1 MYNGNISLFVGE
13 CMKRNFKFFV
23 ICLIAVLVLASCAS
37 TEKIVEEQL
46 PGGLY
51 INGHLVTFEL
61 DGGEMLDGELEKA
74 IMNAGEA
81 AVVTLPEAGKDGY
94 TFLGWTLEGSEPMTS
109 IVAETVTAPITLK
122 ASWEIIYYPITYKNA
137 FVSGSGRDSNDIP
150 ALTGLPVTY
159 TVEDAGTALPQPE
172 IEGYFFMG
180 WLEEGDSEKNLK
192 KDYVLE
198 PGTTG
203 AKTAVAYWD
212 TEYNINYDKY
222 GLVANDPEPV
232 EEIPVIEEK
241 VEEEDPFPATYV
253 SEKGA
258 EIGTP
263 ERKGFEFVGWAEKKS
278 EDDDLKANAKADY
291 TIKVGERGDKDL
303 VAVWNRLSY
312 SITYT
317 LHNGTL
323 AETNPSSY
331 VFDCDPVAL
340 SSPERE
346 YYEFAGWMDEET
358 GKLYLDE
365 FTDTDLGRDVKLTA
379 VWTPDSY
386 PIIYDLGGGSFEE
399 DVPQSYTYETA
410 TFTIPAPVRDGYAF
424 TGWTTEEEVAV
435 DPVLFTLTFTIQNVD
450 IEVRIYSTYSEF
462 VLPLGLDDST
472 VEKIAEYLER
482 EFPEAETKVNAHI
495 VKLDYSFADPSLIEG
510 IIRNFALDAGFI
522 YGDYESTETA
532 DVEYSEITIPQGS
545 VGEKKYTAHWSILT
559 YTLSYGEE
567 EEYAPRIEEVVPEN
581 PTTYTAEDI
590 VTIQNPEKFG
600 YDFMGWVLED
610 EEYTEAKRDLVLE
623 EGTTGDRVYI
633 PLFRLHN
640 YSVSLNLDG
649 GRISVPLTFTIEDE
663 NFEIGEPEKDGY
675 TFIGW
680 LGEDGSVKKTVTV
693 ECAKGEDCVLA
704 ALWETVDYTITYDL
718 NGGRMEKGSGENLT
732 YYTVESAPFT
742 LINPVRDR
750 YEFAGWVL
758 DENDLP
764 ETEYTFNPSVAA
776 DCTLTA
782 QWVEKEYSI
791 VYDLDGGSFE
801 YADSNPVSFTAFS
814 ANLILAAPT
823 KDGYTF
829 VGWVEEG
836 KEDCRPQV
844 SYVIRSASVSSD
856 VHLKALWKESTYS
869 ITYNLNGG
877 HYERGTESN
886 RTSYSLGDE
895 AFVLSSPV
903 RDGYTFLGWVKGDTD
918 LPVVGLAVDTSVGAN
933 LSFEA
938 LWSADEYTITYV
950 LDGGEYLYG
959 NSNPETY
966 TVESVITLAS
976 PHKDGYTFLG
986 WVRSGDPTESV
997 TQNARIAKGTSGDL
1011 TFYAKYEQTLVAT
1024 GEATRLQKEIRVI
1037 GRDGIARPDWV
1048 ISVPSSSAYY
1058 YAKAYSA
1065 DGDIDKA
1072 IDLCRENLA
1081 SAISTSVNIV
1091 AKTVNGV
1098 SYENKTVETSAVVK
1112 GSELV
1117 EYWEDADGGI
1127 WVLMRVQR

>member
-1 MYNGNISLFVGE
+1 
-13 CMKRNFKFFV
+13 MKRNIRFFV
-23 ICLIAVLVLASCAS
+23 ICLIAVLVFTSCAS
-37 TEKIVEEQL
+37 TEKIAEEL
-46 PGGLY
+46 PGVLY
-51 INGHLVTFEL
+51 INGYPVTFEL
-61 DGGEMLDGELEKA
+61 DGGELLDGELEKT
-74 IMNAGEA
+74 IKNAKGA
-81 AVVTLPEAGKDGY
+81 AVVTLPEAGKNGY
-94 TFLGWTLEGSEPMTS
+94 TFLGWTLEGSEAMTS
-109 IVAETVTAPITLK
+109 IVSETVTAPITLH
-122 ASWEIIYYPITYKNA
+122 ASWEIVYYPITYKSA
-137 FVSGSGRDSNDIP
+137 FVSGSGRDSKDIP
-150 ALTGLPVTY
+150 EIENLAYLPVTY
-159 TVEDAGTALPQPE
+159 TVSDAGSALPEPE
-172 IEGYFFMG
+172 IEGFFFMG
-180 WLEEGDSEKNLK
+180 WLEEGDSEKNLTK
-192 KDYVLE
+192 NYVLRE
-198 PGTTG
+198 GMTG

-212 TEYNINYDKY
+212 VTYNINYDMS

-232 EEIPVIEEK
+232 VEVDVPEEVVVVK
-241 VEEEDPFPATYV
+241 DPFPATYT
-253 SEKGA
+253 SKEGA
-258 EIGTP
+258 EIGSP
-263 ERKGFEFVGWAEKKS
+263 ERKGFEFAGWAEKTEDEENLKS
-278 EDDDLKANAKADY
+278 RAKADY
-291 TIKVGERGDKDL
+291 VIEIGERGDKDL

-317 LHNGTL
+317 LGNGKL
-323 AETNPSSY
+323 EGSNPSSY
-331 VFDCDPVAL
+331 VFDSEAVAL
-340 SSPERE
+340 LSPTRE
-346 YYEFAGWMDEET
+346 YYDFAGWMDEET
-358 GKLYLDE
+358 GKVYFGS
-365 FTDTDLGRDVKLTA
+365 FTDTDLARDVNLTA
-379 VWTPDSY
+379 VWTPVHYVLTFELD
-386 PIIYDLGGGSFEE
+386 GGRFDE
-399 DVPQSYTYETA
+399 DVPSYYTYETP
-410 TFTIPAPVRDGYAF
+410 TFTVPEPVRDGYVF

-435 DPVLFTLTFTIQNVD
+435 DPVLFTLTFTVQNVD
-450 IEVRIYSTYSEF
+450 IVVRIYSTYSEF
-462 VLPLGLDDST
+462 VLPLGVTDST
-472 VEKIAEYLER
+472 VEAVSMYLGR
-482 EFPEAETKVNAHI
+482 EFPEAETSANGNI
-495 VKLDYSFADPSLIEG
+495 VKLDYSLADPTLIEG
-510 IIRNFALDAGFI
+510 IIRNFTLDAGFI
-522 YGDYESTETA
+522 YGDYTSSETA
-532 DVEYSEITIPQGS
+532 DAAYSGITIQQGS
-545 VGEKKYTAHWSILT
+545 TGAKKYTAHWSILT
-559 YTLSYGEE
+559 YTLAYGEE
-567 EEYAPRIEEVVPEN
+567 EEYAPRIQEVIPEN

-590 VTIQNPEKFG
+590 VTIRNPEKFG

-610 EEYTEAKRDLVLE
+610 EEYTEAKRNLVLE
-623 EGTTGDRVYI
+623 EGTTGNRFYI

-680 LGEDGSVKKTVTV
+680 LSEDGSVKKTVTV
-693 ECAKGEDCVLA
+693 ECAEGRDCVLA

-758 DENDLP
+758 SENDVP

-776 DCTLTA
+776 DCTLKA
-782 QWVEKEYSI
+782 EWVEKEYSI

-814 ANLILAAPT
+814 GNIILSSPT
-823 KDGYTF
+823 RDGYTF
-829 VGWVEEG
+829 IGWVEEG
-836 KEDCRPQV
+836 KEDCRPHV
-844 SYVIRSASVSSD
+844 SYVIRSTEVSSD
-856 VHLKALWKESTYS
+856 VCLKALWKESTYS

-877 HYERGTESN
+877 YYERGTEAN
-886 RTSYSLGDE
+886 RTTYSLSDDS
-895 AFVLSSPV
+895 FVLSSPV
-903 RDGYTFLGWVKGDTD
+903 RDGYTFLGWVKGETD
-918 LPVVGLAVDTSVGAN
+918 LPVTGLTVDTSVGTD

-986 WVRSGDPTESV
+986 WVRSGDPTETVSAG
-997 TQNARIAKGTSGDL
+997 QRIAKGTKGDL

-1037 GRDGIARPDWV
+1037 GKDGIARPDWV

-1065 DGDIDKA
+1065 DGSLDNA
-1072 IDLCRENLA
+1072 VDLCREKLA
-1081 SAISTSVNIV
+1081 EVISTSVSIV

-1098 SYENKTVETSAVVK
+1098 SYETKTVESNADVR

-1117 EYWEDADGGI
+1117 EYWEDTAGGI